1 MPRWIDE
8 YPDRLQLVC
17 IFLRAHIPA
26 YREVINESSAVKL
39 GTQFTFNTAR
49 FTDALFSLPLVFS
62 IFQEKRFTL
71 LNSQLYIF
79 TMGRTSTAKKQLLD
93 AMVDLMWERS
103 YGSLT
108 IDVICEKADVKKG
121 SFYYFFKS
129 KLELAVAAMD
139 HIWIDFQPVLDG
151 VFSASRPPLERLA
164 LQMHECYTQTKEVAE
179 KHGRV
184 LGCPY
189 YNVGTEV
196 STIEPELI
204 GKVNQLLAR
213 LQRYFEAAITEAIA
227 NGDIAEIDAR
237 EAARIIFNL
246 YEGMMAQA
254 RMKNDLA
261 PLKDLPTATARILGI
276 AQLPSVQE
284 ATRS

>member
-1 MPRWIDE
+1 
-8 YPDRLQLVC
+8 
-17 IFLRAHIPA
+17 
-26 YREVINESSAVKL
+26 
-39 GTQFTFNTAR
+39 
-49 FTDALFSLPLVFS
+49 
-62 IFQEKRFTL
+62 
-71 LNSQLYIF
+71 
-79 TMGRTSTAKKQLLD
+79 MGRTSNAKKQLLD

-108 IDVICEKADVKKG
+108 IDVICEKAEVKKG

-129 KLELAVAAMD
+129 KLELAIAAMD
-139 HIWIDFQPVLDG
+139 HIWLDFQSSLDA

-164 LQMHECYTQTKEVAE
+164 LQMHECYNHSKEVAD

-189 YNVGTEV
+189 YNVGTEI

-204 GKVNQLLAR
+204 EKVNQLLAR
-213 LQRYFEAAITEAIA
+213 MKRYFEAAITEAIA
-227 NGDIAEIDAR
+227 NGDIAKIDAK

-246 YEGMMAQA
+246 HEGMMTQA
-254 RMKNDLA
+254 RMKNDLE

-276 AQLPSVQE
+276 AELPSVPE
-284 ATRS
+284 SALG